1 VGDATSTDTA
11 MVGSTPRAAD
21 TAAVRPRWTSW
32 VVVVVVVV
40 TGCGILAGCAG
51 PEESGPPAARV
62 TAWMSG
68 AGGGAAVGGL
78 EVDSRNIGFALSRHN
93 PPAAIKT
100 ACALLTNDAE
110 TAIGNLPTPDTQLT
124 NELNTAYE
132 DAAAAGDACF
142 QGASGQASLLRKS
155 ATERSKLGSLLAVA
169 VDRIETITGH
179 TPSTSTTEADGSC
192 DDPFGGCN

>member
-1 VGDATSTDTA
+1 MPGRGRIARRHTGPAWVGARWATRVA
-11 MVGSTPRAAD
+11 L
-21 TAAVRPRWTSW
+21 
-32 VVVVVVVV
+32 VVVVA
-40 TGCGILAGCAG
+40 GGGILAGCAG

-68 AGGGAAVGGL
+68 AGGGAAVGAL
-78 EVDSRNIGFALSRHN
+78 EVDSRNIGYALSQHQA
-93 PPAAIKT
+93 PAAIKT

-124 NELNTAYE
+124 DQLNTAYE

-155 ATERSKLGSLLAVA
+155 ASERAKIGPLLAVA
-169 VDRIETITGH
+169 VDRIAAITGH
-179 TPSTSTTEADGSC
+179 TPSTSTTEADGAC
-192 DDPFGGCN
+192 PDPFSGCN

>member
-1 VGDATSTDTA
+1 V
-11 MVGSTPRAAD
+11 VAA
-21 TAAVRPRWTSW
+21 
-32 VVVVVVVV
+32 VVVVA
-40 TGCGILAGCAG
+40 GSGILAGCAG

-68 AGGGAAVGGL
+68 AGGGAAVGAL
-78 EVDSRNIGFALSRHN
+78 QVDSRNIGYALSRHDT
-93 PPAAIKT
+93 PAAIKT

-124 NELNTAYE
+124 DELNSAYE
-132 DAAAAGDACF
+132 DAAAAGDACY
-142 QGASGQASLLRKS
+142 QGASGQSSLLRKS
-155 ATERSKLGSLLAVA
+155 ATERSKLGPLLAVA
-169 VDRIETITGH
+169 VDRIQAITGH

>member
-1 VGDATSTDTA
+1 
-11 MVGSTPRAAD
+11 M
-21 TAAVRPRWTSW
+21 
-32 VVVVVVVV
+32 VVVAA
-40 TGCGILAGCAG
+40 GCGMLAGCAG

-68 AGGGAAVGGL
+68 AGGGAAVGAL
-78 EVDSRNIGFALSRHN
+78 LVDSRNISYALSRRQA
-93 PPAAIKT
+93 PAAIKT

-124 NELNTAYE
+124 DELNAAYE

-142 QGASGQASLLRKS
+142 QGASGKASLLRKS
-155 ATERSKLGSLLAVA
+155 ATERSKLGPLLTVA
-169 VDRIETITGH
+169 VDRIGAVTGH